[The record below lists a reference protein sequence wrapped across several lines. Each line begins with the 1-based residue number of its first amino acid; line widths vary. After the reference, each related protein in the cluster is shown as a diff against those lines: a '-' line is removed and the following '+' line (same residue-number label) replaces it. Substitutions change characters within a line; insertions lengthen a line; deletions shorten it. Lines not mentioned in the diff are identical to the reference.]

1 MPDNKIHKNN
11 NFSLRNLFLVFLVLG
26 LISSVFLNIVQKFG
40 KQPQDE
46 FQAKM
51 RPTSIEYDEVG
62 ALDFNGAITE
72 DAVAN
77 LETKIK
83 APHDRNITM
92 MSINSPGGDG
102 LAAEKISKL
111 LNKYNI
117 RAIITS
123 ASSCNSACVMMY
135 FHTND
140 HYAQDNAKFTFHQG
154 FYFKT
159 SLANRILSLIGA
171 ASDTAPVYM
180 DQIVKEIG
188 APLVNYMAS
197 CKQANPLRTDRGI
210 TLKWIEISHILEGKP
225 DQSCDTALRAS

>member
-11 NFSLRNLFLVFLVLG
+11 NFSLRHLFTALLVIVLI
-26 LISSVFLNIVQKFG
+26 LSVLLNIVQEFG

-51 RPTSIEYDEVG
+51 RPTSIEYEEVG
-62 ALDFNGAITE
+62 ALDFDGSITE

-83 APHDRNITM
+83 AQHDRNITR

-117 RAIITS
+117 KAIIRS
-123 ASSCNSACVMMY
+123 ESYCNSACVMMY

-159 SLANRILSLIGA
+159 DLFNRARSLIGL
-171 ASDTAPVYM
+171 ASYTAPVYM

-188 APLVNYMAS
+188 VPLVNYMAS